1 MAWEQVV
8 MGGDWALF
16 IEDTTG
22 AVKIIGSG
30 LTYPIAIPRDDAER
44 LALAVLY
51 WEPAGKAFDQ
61 GAYDQKPLKLA

>member
-8 MGGDWALF
+8 MGGDWGLF
-16 IEDTTG
+16 IEDQTG

-30 LTYPIAIPRDDAER
+30 LSHPIHIPKHDAER

-51 WEPAGKAFDQ
+51 WEPKDFDRE
-61 GAYDQKPLKLA
+61 GFEQKPLKLA

>member
-51 WEPAGKAFDQ
+51 WEPKSFNRES
-61 GAYDQKPLKLA
+61 YDQKPLKLA